1 MEGITMNKIIMLA
14 GLALILAAAPAMA
27 QMMNPGQHMTQQQQA
42 AMQQQQAAMQ
52 QQQQG
57 TQQQQYYNPYQMN
70 PGMMGGYG
78 YGMGPQMMGG
88 SGYGMGPQMMG
99 GYGYGMH
106 PNMMGGYGYGMH
118 PNMMGGYGYYGMH
131 PNMMEGRGHHG
142 MHQMMSGWGM
152 PPCTGLQGPYKN
164 NEEYAK
170 FLDDTREDR
179 RKLHSLMFDYGE
191 AMRSPEPNKEKLQEM
206 EKEMFELRDKLS
218 TDKTK

>member
-1 MEGITMNKIIMLA
+1 MNRIIMLA

-42 AMQQQQAAMQ
+42 AMHQQKAAMQ

-118 PNMMGGYGYYGMH
+118 PNMMGGW
-131 PNMMEGRGHHG
+131 GHHG

-152 PPCTGLQGPYKN
+152 PPCTGLQGPSKT
-164 NEEYAK
+164 NEEYTK

-191 AMRSPEPNKEKLQEM
+191 AMRSPEPDKEKLQEM

-218 TDKTK
+218 TYKTK

>member
-118 PNMMGGYGYYGMH
+118 PNMM
-131 PNMMEGRGHHG
+131 EGRGHHG